1 MKHVSKKI
9 FERRWLSQV
18 SLAIGKGILFFKFK
32 KELCLCC
39 KHLILTLY
47 YTVCYLKIYQ
57 INKNK
62 SGKNIPT
69 WIQ

>member
-1 MKHVSKKI
+1 MLVKK
-9 FERRWLSQV
+9 FLKGGGYLKFLSPSERGFCFL
-18 SLAIGKGILFFKFK
+18 KFK

-69 WIQ
+69 WI